1 MIGYLYMLTAAFLWG
16 LIGPVSRLAFA
27 HGLTPLE
34 VAFWRAVFG
43 GFLFG
48 AHAFLIGRIRVA
60 WRDLPIMLGFGPIG
74 VALFYSSFQLA
85 VQAGGGAMAAVL
97 LYTAPAWVALLSW
110 IFLREP
116 MGAHKLAALLL
127 TLLGVAGVSLQGGEV
142 RIHLAGIMWGLVS
155 GFTYALYYLFG
166 KIYLQRYETPTLF
179 AYAMPAGALSL
190 LPLISFHRPEPAA
203 WGAIAFLTICSTYL
217 AYLIYYAGLRRLEAT
232 RAAVVAT
239 LEPVVATVASYLIWG
254 ERFGPLGYLGAAL
267 VILGVVWM
275 VQAPTARAPASL
287 EKPPLSP
294 PRPEEPRGEG
304 R

>member
-43 GFLFG
+43 GLLFG
-48 AHAFLIGRIRVA
+48 FHAALIGRIRVA
-60 WRDLPIMLGFGPIG
+60 PRDLPIVLGFGPIG
-74 VALFYSSFQLA
+74 VALFYASFQLA

-97 LYTAPAWVALLSW
+97 LYTAPAWVAILSW
-110 IFLREP
+110 SFLKEP
-116 MGAHKLAALLL
+116 MGPHKLTALFL
-127 TLLGVAGVSLQGGEV
+127 TLLGVAGVSLQGGEA
-142 RIHLAGIMWGLVS
+142 RIHPVGIMWGLIS

-179 AYAMPAGALSL
+179 AYAMPIGALSL
-190 LPLISFHRPEPAA
+190 LPLISFHRPGPMA

-217 AYLIYYAGLRRLEAT
+217 AYLIYYAGLQRLEAT

-239 LEPVVATVASYLIWG
+239 LEPVIATAVSYLAWG

-267 VILGVVWM
+267 VILGVLWM
-275 VQAPTARAPASL
+275 VQAPSAPPDSLSHAASRHREGSS
-287 EKPPLSP
+287 EK
-294 PRPEEPRGEG
+294 RR
-304 R
+304 